1 MRDYSSITSDGKI
14 DLKNAGT
21 KKEKRKT
28 RLIIFLIIIIFVSL
42 ITASF
47 YFGDS

>member
-14 DLKNAGT
+14 DLKNAGS

-28 RLIIFLIIIIFVSL
+28 RLIVFLIIIIFISL
-42 ITASF
+42 ISASF